1 MKSFPWLILSV
12 PIFECTPDLY
22 VTDHSLLE
30 CAPAIKH

>member
-1 MKSFPWLILSV
+1 LILSV

-30 CAPAIKH
+30 CACDKELTFGRT